1 MNEWREFMAAPIKI
15 IVNDEQK
22 ATLENWTRKGKTERR
37 LAERARI
44 ILLSAAG
51 EERTAIAECLDIT
64 PGIVSKWRRRFIG
77 YGMDGLFD
85 MPRSGKPRVY
95 DEITERRVLSVLDK
109 RPPSGFSRWNGP
121 LVAAEIGDITAH
133 QVWRIFRKNGIV
145 LERRHSWCISTD
157 PEFSAKAAD
166 IIGLYISPPEGAL
179 VICVD
184 EKPAIQALE
193 RAQGY
198 LRLSNGRAMTGFA
211 HEYKRHGT
219 TTLFTALDVLKG
231 EIRTAHKKRR
241 RRREFLDFMNET
253 IQGVPSHQEV
263 HVILDNLRTHKP
275 KNDQWLTRHKNVHF
289 HYTPT
294 HASWLNQVE
303 IWFSILQR
311 KSLRGASFT
320 SVRQLRGHID
330 AFVEA
335 YNENAQPFEWQ
346 KVNVKNKKLENKFSN
361 LCK

>member
-1 MNEWREFMAAPIKI
+1 MATPIKI
-15 IVNDEQK
+15 IMNEEQRV
-22 ATLENWTRKGKTERR
+22 TLETWTRRGKTERR
-37 LAERARI
+37 MSERARI

-51 EERTAIAECLDIT
+51 EERAAIAEGLDVT
-64 PGIVSKWRRRFIG
+64 PGIVTKWRRRFIAHG
-77 YGMDGLFD
+77 TDGLFD
-85 MPRSGKPRVY
+85 MPRSGKPRIY
-95 DEITERRVLSVLDK
+95 DELTERRVLSVLDNQ
-109 RPPSGFSRWNGP
+109 PPSGFARWNGP
-121 LVAAEIGDITAH
+121 LVAAELGNVTAH
-133 QVWRIFRKNGIV
+133 QVWRILRKKGIS

-157 PEFSAKAAD
+157 PEFSVKAAD
-166 IIGLYISPPEGAL
+166 IIGLYLSPPEGAL

-184 EKPAIQALE
+184 EKPCIQALE

-198 LRLSNGRAMTGFA
+198 LRLTNGRAMTGFA

-219 TTLFTALDVLKG
+219 TTLFTALDVLRG
-231 EIRTAHKKRR
+231 EVKAAHKKRR
-241 RRREFLDFMNET
+241 RRREFLDFMNEA
-253 IQGVPSHQEV
+253 IRDVPPDQGV

-275 KNDQWLTRHKNVHF
+275 KNDKWLTRHKNIHF

-303 IWFSILQR
+303 IWFSILQT

-320 SVRQLRGHID
+320 SVRQLREHID
-330 AFVEA
+330 AFIEA
-335 YNENAQPFEWQ
+335 YNENAQPFEWR